1 MSKPDIWGPGSPGTN
16 REVPTGLG
24 LLRVMGK
31 DDALF
36 CESWCAYYVT
46 RWN

>member
-1 MSKPDIWGPGSPGTN
+1 MSKPDIWGARIAGHKPGS
-16 REVPTGLG
+16 PTGLG

-36 CESWCAYYVT
+36 
-46 RWN
+46 